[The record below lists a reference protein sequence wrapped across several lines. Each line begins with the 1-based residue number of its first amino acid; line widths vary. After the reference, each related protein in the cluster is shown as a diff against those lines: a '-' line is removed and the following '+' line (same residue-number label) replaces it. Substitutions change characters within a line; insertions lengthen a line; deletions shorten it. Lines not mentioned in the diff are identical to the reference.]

1 MYYVKVKPSEVSEV
15 TKLFKRLFKVYM
27 EECKDM
33 HSKEQ
38 ETDELHDA
46 LDSAEDGTCTM

>member
-27 EECKDM
+27 EECK
-33 HSKEQ
+33 EQ
-38 ETDELHDA
+38 AIDELQDA
-46 LDSAEDGTCTM
+46 PDSAECQCVEAEERT

>member
-33 HSKEQ
+33 PSKEQ
-38 ETDELHDA
+38 LQDA
-46 LDSAEDGTCTM
+46 PDSAECQWVEAEDGT